1 MPVTQDLSYIEE
13 SNYSRMHKE
22 SVKATDKSQNLSDM

>member
-13 SNYSRMHKE
+13 SNYYRIHKE
-22 SVKATDKSQNLSDM
+22 SVKATDKSQNISDL